1 MNRPEDARPTTATQT
16 NERGAVLGLLPL
28 TATLLFYASSPAL
41 QHSHLY
47 QFLPQVCAYVGLI
60 AWSNLNGSTIRR
72 LGLAPNLIPQG
83 LRQGAVTGL
92 VLGTINVLFIL
103 YVVPRLGGDYRFL
116 ADTPHAKIPLLLMVP
131 WFILFIAT
139 MVELN
144 FRGFI
149 LGRLI
154 ALGLPAP
161 LAVPM
166 SALLF
171 AFDPF
176 LVATFQ
182 HLHWIAV
189 WDGLVWGVLWV
200 MFRNLYAP
208 IVAHAV
214 EVIVLYSV
222 MRAILT

>member
-1 MNRPEDARPTTATQT
+1 MTRPEDARPNTATQT

-28 TATLLFYASSPAL
+28 IATLLFYASPPEL
-41 QHSHLY
+41 QHNHLY
-47 QFLPQVCAYVGLI
+47 QFLPQFCAYVGLI
-60 AWSNLNGSTIRR
+60 TWSNLNGSTIKR
-72 LGLAPNLIPQG
+72 LGLASDLIPQG
-83 LRQGAVTGL
+83 LRQGTVTGL

-116 ADTPHAKIPLLLMVP
+116 AGTPHAKIPLLLMVP
-131 WFILFIAT
+131 WFILCIAT

-149 LGRLI
+149 LGRLL
-154 ALGLPAP
+154 ALGLPSS

-189 WDGLVWGVLWV
+189 CDGLVWGVLWV
-200 MFRNLYAP
+200 MLRNLYAP